1 MNFTDIL
8 QKRDILKNKSKEEK
22 NVNYK
27 RNNIRQIQNN
37 SSKIQRKE
45 EQKSEYKIALAGN
58 PNVGKSTIFNN
69 LTGMHQHT
77 GNWTGKT
84 VANATGECI
93 YKEQKYTF
101 IDLPGTYSIMS
112 NSEEEE
118 IARDYICFGNPD
130 ATVVVVD
137 ATTLERNLNLVFQ
150 IMEITDNV
158 ILCVNLLDEAKKKKI
173 KVDLKKLSAE
183 LGIPVVGTIARDKR
197 TLDKLL
203 ETIKKTCEN
212 KIDIIPKR
220 VIYQE
225 NIENTITK
233 LTKEL
238 KEKYSLNENMYR
250 WISLKII
257 DGEERIIESI
267 EKNLGIEI
275 QSLIGDIG
283 KVNIKKEDTENGD
296 IEQEDVEEL
305 DIEKENIEEID
316 IKKVTTKIEEEKTS
330 AEDMR
335 RGFSKKNDC
344 NINYKD
350 IIISKIVETAE
361 KVSKKVCVFEDKNY
375 SERDRKID
383 KILTS
388 KKYGIPIMILF
399 LGLIFW
405 LTIVGANYPSQFLF
419 DIFSRFQEKLI
430 NFATYVNCPSWLSDM
445 LILGVYQTLTWV
457 VSVMLPPMAIFFPL
471 FTILEDLGYLPRIAF
486 NMDGFFKKACCSGKQ
501 MITMCMGFG
510 CNACGV
516 TGCRIINS
524 PRERLIAIITNNL
537 VPCNGRFPF
546 LITIATIF
554 IAGTIE
560 GIGASI
566 ISTISVMLVIVLGIF
581 LTLVISKILS
591 KTILKGMPSSFI
603 LEMPPYRKPQF
614 CKIFV
619 RSIFDRTLFILG
631 RAVAVAMPAGLVI
644 WLFANIGVNGSSILD
659 LIVNFL
665 DPFARLMGLDGYILT
680 GFILGIPA
688 NEIVLPIILMCY
700 LQGKALINIEDTFAI
715 GEILRQNGWTILTA
729 INVMIFTILHFP
741 CATTLLTIKK
751 ETGKM
756 RWVVLSFLIPTVCGI
771 VICMLTNLI
780 FNFGKFVFL

>member
-1 MNFTDIL
+1 MNFTDIF
-8 QKRDILKNKSKEEK
+8 QKRSRLKSESKEE
-22 NVNYK
+22 Y
-27 RNNIRQIQNN
+27 R
-37 SSKIQRKE
+37 
-45 EQKSEYKIALAGN
+45 IALAGN

-130 ATVVVVD
+130 TTVVVVD

-173 KVDLKKLSAE
+173 KVDLKKLSSE
-183 LGIPVVGTIARDKR
+183 LGIPVVGSIARNKR

-203 ETIKKTCEN
+203 ESIKKACEN
-212 KIDIIPKR
+212 KIEIIPKR

-225 NIENTITK
+225 KIENAITK
-233 LTKEL
+233 LTKVL

-257 DGEERIIESI
+257 DGEEKIIKSI
-267 EKNLGIEI
+267 EKNLEIEILENKEI
-275 QSLIGDIG
+275 QSIIE
-283 KVNIKKEDTENGD
+283 NIKKD
-296 IEQEDVEEL
+296 
-305 DIEKENIEEID
+305 
-316 IKKVTTKIEEEKTS
+316 
-330 AEDMR
+330 
-335 RGFSKKNDC
+335 NDF

-361 KVSKKVCVFEDKNY
+361 KISNKVCMFEDKDY

-388 KKYGIPIMILF
+388 KKYGIPIMMLF

-419 DIFSRFQEKLI
+419 DIFSKFQEKLI
-430 NFATYVNCPSWLSDM
+430 NFATYINCPSWVSDM

-581 LTLVISKILS
+581 LTLIISKVLS

-644 WLFANIGVNGSSILD
+644 WLFANIGINGSSILD

-756 RWVVLSFLIPTVCGI
+756 RWVVLSFLIPTVFGI
-771 VICMLTNLI
+771 IICMLTNLI
-780 FNFGKFVFL
+780 FNFGKMIFI

>member
-1 MNFTDIL
+1 MNFTDIF
-8 QKRDILKNKSKEEK
+8 QKRSRLKNESKEE
-22 NVNYK
+22 Y
-27 RNNIRQIQNN
+27 R
-37 SSKIQRKE
+37 
-45 EQKSEYKIALAGN
+45 IALAGN

-130 ATVVVVD
+130 TTVVVVD

-173 KVDLKKLSAE
+173 KVDLKKLSSE
-183 LGIPVVGTIARDKR
+183 LGIPVVGTIARNKR

-203 ETIKKTCEN
+203 ESIKKACEN
-212 KIDIIPKR
+212 KIEIIPKR

-225 NIENTITK
+225 KIENAITK
-233 LTKEL
+233 LTKVL

-257 DGEERIIESI
+257 DGEEKIIKSI
-267 EKNLGIEI
+267 EKNLEIEILENKEI
-275 QSLIGDIG
+275 QSIIE
-283 KVNIKKEDTENGD
+283 NIKKD
-296 IEQEDVEEL
+296 
-305 DIEKENIEEID
+305 
-316 IKKVTTKIEEEKTS
+316 
-330 AEDMR
+330 
-335 RGFSKKNDC
+335 NDF

-361 KVSKKVCVFEDKNY
+361 KISNKVCMFEDKDY

-388 KKYGIPIMILF
+388 KKYGIPIMMLF

-419 DIFSRFQEKLI
+419 DIFSKFQEKLI
-430 NFATYVNCPSWLSDM
+430 NFATYINCPSWLSDM

-581 LTLVISKILS
+581 LTLIISKVLS

-644 WLFANIGVNGSSILD
+644 WLFANIGINGSSILD

-665 DPFARLMGLDGYILT
+665 DPFARLM
-680 GFILGIPA
+680 
-688 NEIVLPIILMCY
+688 
-700 LQGKALINIEDTFAI
+700 
-715 GEILRQNGWTILTA
+715 
-729 INVMIFTILHFP
+729 
-741 CATTLLTIKK
+741 
-751 ETGKM
+751 
-756 RWVVLSFLIPTVCGI
+756 
-771 VICMLTNLI
+771 
-780 FNFGKFVFL
+780 

>member
-1 MNFTDIL
+1 MNFTDIF
-8 QKRDILKNKSKEEK
+8 QKRSSLKNESKEE
-22 NVNYK
+22 Y
-27 RNNIRQIQNN
+27 R
-37 SSKIQRKE
+37 
-45 EQKSEYKIALAGN
+45 IALAGN

-84 VANATGECI
+84 VANAKGECI

-130 ATVVVVD
+130 TTVVVVD

-173 KVDLKKLSAE
+173 KVDLKKLSSE
-183 LGIPVVGTIARDKR
+183 LGIPVVGTIARNKR

-203 ETIKKTCEN
+203 ESIKKACEN
-212 KIDIIPKR
+212 KIEIIPKR

-225 NIENTITK
+225 KIENAITK
-233 LTKEL
+233 LTKVL

-257 DGEERIIESI
+257 DGEEKIIKSI
-267 EKNLGIEI
+267 EKNLEIEILENKEI
-275 QSLIGDIG
+275 QSIIE
-283 KVNIKKEDTENGD
+283 NIKKD
-296 IEQEDVEEL
+296 
-305 DIEKENIEEID
+305 
-316 IKKVTTKIEEEKTS
+316 
-330 AEDMR
+330 
-335 RGFSKKNDC
+335 NDF

-361 KVSKKVCVFEDKNY
+361 KISNKVCIFEDKNY

-419 DIFSRFQEKLI
+419 DIFSKFQEKLI
-430 NFATYVNCPSWLSDM
+430 NFATYINCPSWLSDM

-581 LTLVISKILS
+581 LTLIISKVLS
-591 KTILKGMPSSFI
+591 KTILKGMSSSFI

-644 WLFANIGVNGSSILD
+644 WLFANIGINGSSILD

-771 VICMLTNLI
+771 IICMLTNLI